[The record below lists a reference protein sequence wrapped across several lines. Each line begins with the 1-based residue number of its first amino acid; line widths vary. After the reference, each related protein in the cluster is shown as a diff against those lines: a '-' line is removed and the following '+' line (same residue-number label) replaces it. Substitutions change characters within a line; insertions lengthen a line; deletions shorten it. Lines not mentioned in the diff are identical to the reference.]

1 MIDAAALALMKP
13 SAVVINTSRGGIV
26 DERALYDAIVAGRL
40 FGAGLDVFER
50 EPPTADHPLM
60 RLPTVV
66 ATPHA
71 GGGTYETQVRSSL
84 LVAQQL
90 FEALAGRELL
100 DRVA

>member
-1 MIDAAALALMKP
+1 
-13 SAVVINTSRGGIV
+13 
-26 DERALYDAIVAGRL
+26 
-40 FGAGLDVFER
+40 
-50 EPPTADHPLM
+50 M

-66 ATPHA
+66 ATPRA
-71 GGGTYETQVRSSL
+71 GGGTYETQARSSL